1 MSDFEKATAYV
12 KNGSAKTQYPGKEMT
27 QEEGL
32 RMYALFKQATVGT
45 CADKGGDR
53 PGFLSF
59 EAKAKWDA
67 WNALGDMSADE
78 AKAAYVKA
86 LTDYCPDWQKF

>member
-1 MSDFEKATAYV
+1 MSFDQASTYV
-12 KNGSAKTQYPGKEMT
+12 KNGSAKTQYPGKEMS

-32 RMYALFKQATVGT
+32 RMYALFKCATVGT

-53 PGFLSF
+53 PGMFSF

-67 WNALGDMSADE
+67 WNALGNMSVEE
-78 AKAAYVKA
+78 AKAAYVQA
-86 LTDYCPDWQKF
+86 LTDYCPDWAKF